1 MSSNPDV
8 PSRVPTNDT
17 DPSAPTQYP
26 QPVPLAIVGMGC
38 LFPKAEG
45 PSAYWANIRKGVDAI
60 TDVPETHWNPEDYFD
75 ADPKTPDKIYA
86 KRGGF
91 LSPVDFNPMEFGIAP
106 NALEATDTTQL
117 LGLIA
122 AREALRDAGYGPDR
136 AFDRDRVSCILGVTG
151 TLELVLPLGARLG
164 HPLWRRALRDAGVP
178 AEVADEVVERIAA
191 GYVPW
196 QEASFPGL
204 LGNVAAGRIANFL
217 DLGGTNCVVDAAC
230 ASALGAV
237 NMAVMELQT
246 GRADMVVTGGLDT
259 FNDIFMFMCFCKTP
273 ALSPTGHARPFS
285 DQADGTTLGEGLG
298 VVVLKRLEDAKRDG
312 DRVYAIIKGMGSSS
326 DGKGLAIYAPKSE
339 GQAKALRTAYKQARV
354 TPDQIELVEAHG
366 TGTKAGDAAEIQSLT
381 DVYSKPDNVLSW
393 CALGSVKSQIGHTK
407 ASAGIAGLMKVAL
420 ALHHK
425 VLPPTIKVERPTR
438 SLEAGKTAFYVN
450 TQPRPWMPR
459 PDHPRYGAVSAFG
472 FGGSNFHCL
481 LEEHSPEKT
490 QVDWDQDIQILP
502 FSAPDS
508 TSLATSVHEFSK
520 RLTDSASTASS
531 PSRSWERF
539 RALAARQRAD
549 FQVGD
554 ECRLCLVVERET
566 ADLPKLLTDTLQR
579 LRQQP
584 DAAVWNL
591 PAGVWFQKGE
601 ANGKLAVLF
610 PGQGGTRT
618 GMLRDL
624 VCQFPEMHRLLAEAD
639 QCFATDRGG
648 NTRLSDKPRLSDL
661 IFPHPAFTQEDTE
674 ANDQALR
681 ATDVAQSAIGALS
694 LGAWRVLERFGI
706 QASAFA
712 GHSYGELVALC
723 AAGSYDEKTLHRL
736 SAIRGRLMT
745 QGKGD
750 PGGMLA
756 VRQSA
761 EELETFIRE
770 EKLDLI
776 VANKNAPNQAILS
789 GPTEAI
795 ETAQRLLKERKIQTT
810 RLAVPAAFHSPAMSH
825 AEEPFLEALGRVPFD
840 KPDYPVYANTT
851 GEVYPT
857 DPVKARL
864 LLAGQLARP
873 VEFIREIENL
883 YAAGIRTFVEA
894 GPGAT
899 ATGLVQAILSDKPH
913 SALSVDA
920 SRGKRSGS
928 SDLARLLAQL
938 AALGHAV
945 ALEKWDE
952 PALDIEI
959 AETGKKPVLT
969 IPICGANHFKPKP
982 PKAPSTRKLID
993 ANTLPATPAPVSTP
1007 STPTPISQPLGI
1019 QGSAPTFDSQALAQ
1033 ILRATQENMTALQ
1046 QMQEQTARLH
1056 TQYLQGQNAA
1066 QQSLQ
1071 SLILQQNA
1079 VVQTSLGIPSQPVA
1093 PAWNTVPVSM
1103 PTQQPAVPQPAPA
1116 AYTPPSAPV
1125 QTPAPVPAPVQVTPP
1140 SQTTPAPATETA
1152 QVLLAVIA
1160 EKTGYPAEMLELDM
1174 GLDSDLGIDSIKRVE
1189 ILSALQER
1197 LPGAPAVKPED
1208 LSALQTLRQI
1218 VDFLAPQ
1225 VASSSGPVVPQSAPV
1240 PKQGVAL
1247 DAIEKTLLGIIAEKT
1262 GYPVEMLELDMGLD
1276 SDLGIDSIK
1285 RVEILSALQ
1294 ERMPGAPTVKPED
1307 LSALQTLRQIVEFLG
1322 QGAATGTR
1330 PQSQESSYQTGY
1342 DEILKVLLEIISEK
1356 TGYPAEMLELDM
1368 GLDSDLGIDS
1378 IKRVEILSALQ
1389 ERLPDI
1395 PAIRPEELGA
1405 LQTLR
1410 DIANHLSAQLIGT
1423 STASTTSPA
1432 SVASIQADPPQ
1443 QSSESPSSDKVA
1455 ACLLQIVSEKTGYP
1469 PEMLDL
1475 DMGLDSDL
1483 GIDSIKRVEILSAL
1497 QEQLPEAPTVQ
1508 PDQLSALQTLG
1519 QVVAFLSESAVS
1531 SAKSTVQPPDPK
1543 PAPQIVSSSISA
1555 LDRPLERGILKSVEL
1570 DGSNRKPVPLQEGGQ
1585 IWILN
1590 DGCELAWTLRERL
1603 CALKFRPKLLSFRDL
1618 KKTVCPESLAGLLI
1632 LEPKEGVGAQFLNEA
1647 VQLARFAAPALR
1659 HAAQEHEAAA
1669 FLTLSRQDGHFGLH
1683 TLTPPAHLLGGG
1695 MAGLAKTA
1703 AWEWPEVSCKALD
1716 LSSDLSNLEEI
1727 AHIVV
1732 QELLL
1737 DGPREVGLT
1746 ANGLQT
1752 LDLVAT
1758 ALPSQKNATPLEPGD
1773 VVLVTGGARGVT
1785 AETAIALAQTFQPR
1799 LVLLGRSPAPEPEP
1813 TWLAGLTGEGEIKRV
1828 LAEQAGKDTS
1838 PKEIGVQYRRWA
1850 ANREVL
1856 HNLTRIREAGATEV
1870 EYHSVDVRNQA
1881 AVATCV
1887 TDIRQTV
1894 GPIRG
1899 LVHGA
1904 GVLAD
1909 RLIEDKTEEQFRTVF
1924 ETKSEGARYC
1934 LEALKN
1940 EDLRI
1945 IVFFS
1950 SSTGRLGRKGQV
1962 DYAMAN
1968 EVLNKMAQQE
1978 ARQRPACRV
1987 LSLNWGPW
1995 AGGMVNPA
2003 LESLFKEEGIA
2014 LIGLQQGARHLVD
2027 ELRAT
2032 YAGSSKP
2039 VEVVLL
2045 GTGSRTDFMKS
2056 ERPDSQVVNSHSES
2070 ITSSPASEIPPAFDQ
2085 TLSLESCPI
2094 LRSHVFGGKA
2104 VLPAA
2109 LMIEWLAQGALH
2121 ANPGLLFQGLDDFR
2135 VLKGV
2140 RLDAGETVALQIHA
2154 GKARKINGIFLAET
2168 ELRSHGQ
2175 DGRSTLHAKA
2185 LIQIGMELESGSAG
2199 LNGLQL
2205 PSWPANRIIYGGKSL
2220 FHGPGLAFIQSV
2232 EGCGANGIRLQACSS
2247 AKPIN
2252 WFKTPLRNTWISDPA
2267 LLDTVF
2273 QALIL
2278 WSVETTGH
2286 PSLPVRVERYRQFR
2300 PTFPA
2305 EGVRIVV
2312 KVRSSN
2318 EHKALSDI
2326 ELLDTTSSALIARI
2340 EGYECVMDASLIQAF
2355 QANSL

>member
-1 MSSNPDV
+1 
-8 PSRVPTNDT
+8 
-17 DPSAPTQYP
+17 
-26 QPVPLAIVGMGC
+26 
-38 LFPKAEG
+38 
-45 PSAYWANIRKGVDAI
+45 
-60 TDVPETHWNPEDYFD
+60 
-75 ADPKTPDKIYA
+75 
-86 KRGGF
+86 
-91 LSPVDFNPMEFGIAP
+91 
-106 NALEATDTTQL
+106 
-117 LGLIA
+117 
-122 AREALRDAGYGPDR
+122 
-136 AFDRDRVSCILGVTG
+136 
-151 TLELVLPLGARLG
+151 
-164 HPLWRRALRDAGVP
+164 
-178 AEVADEVVERIAA
+178 
-191 GYVPW
+191 
-196 QEASFPGL
+196 
-204 LGNVAAGRIANFL
+204 
-217 DLGGTNCVVDAAC
+217 
-230 ASALGAV
+230 
-237 NMAVMELQT
+237 MELQT

-312 DRVYAIIKGMGSSS
+312 DRVYAVIKSMGSSS

-339 GQAKALRTAYKQARV
+339 GQAKALRTAYKQARI

-366 TGTKAGDAAEIQSLT
+366 TGTKAGDAAEIHSLT
-381 DVYSKPDNVLSW
+381 EVYSKPDNVLPW

-407 ASAGIAGLMKVAL
+407 ASAGIAGLIKTAL

-459 PDHPRYGAVSAFG
+459 PNHPRYAAVSAFG

-481 LEEHSPEKT
+481 LEEHGPEKT

-502 FSAPDS
+502 FSSADP

-520 RLTDSASTASS
+520 RLADNAPTGSST
-531 PSRSWERF
+531 SRAWKHF

-554 ECRLCLVVERET
+554 EYRLCLVVERET
-566 ADLPKLLTDTLQR
+566 TDLPKLLTDTLQR

-584 DAAVWNL
+584 DATAWNL

-601 ANGKLAVLF
+601 ATGKLTVLF

-639 QCFATDRGG
+639 LCFAADRGG
-648 NTRLSDKPRLSDL
+648 NTQLSNTPRLSDL
-661 IFPHPAFTQEDTE
+661 IFPHPAFSQEE
-674 ANDQALR
+674 ADAHDQALR
-681 ATDVAQSAIGALS
+681 ATDVAQSAIGVLS
-694 LGAWRVLERFGI
+694 LGVWRVLERFGI

-736 SAIRGRLMT
+736 SAIRGRLMAQT
-745 QGKGD
+745 QGQ

-761 EELETFIRE
+761 EELAAFIQQ

-776 VANKNAPNQAILS
+776 VANKNAPSQAILS
-789 GPTEAI
+789 GPTEAL

-810 RLAVPAAFHSPAMSH
+810 RLAVPAAFHSSAMAP
-825 AEEPFLEALGRVPFD
+825 AEEPFLEALGRVAFE

-851 GEVYPT
+851 GEAYPT
-857 DPVKARL
+857 DPAKTRL

-894 GPGAT
+894 GPGST
-899 ATGLVQAILSDKPH
+899 VTGLVQSILGDRPH
-913 SALSVDA
+913 TAWALDA
-920 SRGKRSGS
+920 SRGKRPGS

-938 AALGHAV
+938 ATLGHAV

-952 PALDIEI
+952 PALELEI
-959 AETGKKPVLT
+959 PETSKKPVLT
-969 IPICGANHFKPKP
+969 IPLCGANHFKPKP
-982 PKAPSTRKLID
+982 PKAPSTRKLVD
-993 ANTLPATPAPVSTP
+993 AASLPAMQTPVTASPAPMPQPVTLP
-1007 STPTPISQPLGI
+1007 
-1019 QGSAPTFDSQALAQ
+1019 SAPAAFDPQTLAQ
-1033 ILRATQENMTALQ
+1033 ILRATQENMAALQ

-1056 TQYLQGQNAA
+1056 TQYLQGQDAA

-1071 SLILQQNA
+1071 ALILQQNA
-1079 VVQTSLGIPSQPVA
+1079 VVQTSLGMPTQPVA
-1093 PAWNTVPVSM
+1093 PAWNTAPVM
-1103 PTQQPAVPQPAPA
+1103 PPVPQPVIPQPTQV
-1116 AYTPPSAPV
+1116 AYTPPPIPV
-1125 QTPAPVPAPVQVTPP
+1125 QTPTPPAVPAPTPVPVTPP
-1140 SQTTPAPATETA
+1140 TQGTPATETA
-1152 QVLLAVIA
+1152 QVLLAV
-1160 EKTGYPAEMLELDM
+1160 
-1174 GLDSDLGIDSIKRVE
+1174 
-1189 ILSALQER
+1189 
-1197 LPGAPAVKPED
+1197 
-1208 LSALQTLRQI
+1208 
-1218 VDFLAPQ
+1218 
-1225 VASSSGPVVPQSAPV
+1225 
-1240 PKQGVAL
+1240 
-1247 DAIEKTLLGIIAEKT
+1247 IAEKT

-1294 ERMPGAPTVKPED
+1294 ERLPGAPSVKPEDLSALQTLRQIVDFLAPQTSPSLPAVSQSVPVQKQGVSLDAIEKTLLAIISEKTGYPVEMLELDMGLDSDLGIDSIKRVEILSALQERMPDAPSVKPED

-1322 QGAATGTR
+1322 RDVAARIRT
-1330 PQSQESSYQTGY
+1330 QSKENSSQTGY
-1342 DEILKVLLEIISEK
+1342 NEILKVLLEIISEK
-1356 TGYPAEMLELDM
+1356 TGYPTEMLELDM

-1395 PAIRPEELGA
+1395 PAIKPEELGA

-1410 DIANHLSAQLIGT
+1410 DIATHLSAQMGGALT
-1423 STASTTSPA
+1423 SSAPA
-1432 SVASIQADPPQ
+1432 VSKQSNAPKVSATGL
-1443 QSSESPSSDKVA
+1443 SSEKVA

-1508 PDQLSALQTLG
+1508 PDQLSTLQTLG
-1519 QVVAFLSESAVS
+1519 QVVAFLSKSVAS
-1531 SAKSTVQPPDPK
+1531 PTKSTIQTTSPPEPI
-1543 PAPQIVSSSISA
+1543 PQVATSSRP
-1555 LDRPLERGILKSVEL
+1555 LPDHPLERGILKSVEL
-1570 DGSNRKPVPLQEGGQ
+1570 EDSGRQSLPLQEGGQ

-1590 DGCELAWTLRERL
+1590 DGCELAWTIRERL

-1618 KKTVCPESLAGLLI
+1618 KKTVCPESLTGLLI
-1632 LEPKEGVGAQFLNEA
+1632 LEPKEGVVGAQFLNEA

-1659 HAAQEHEAAA
+1659 QAAREHGAAA

-1683 TLTPPAHLLGGG
+1683 ASTPPTHLLGGG
-1695 MAGLAKTA
+1695 LAGLAKTA
-1703 AWEWPEVSCKALD
+1703 AWEWPEVTCKALD
-1716 LSSDLSNLEEI
+1716 LSPDLTSLEEI
-1727 AHIVV
+1727 AKRVV

-1737 DGPREVGLT
+1737 KGPQEVGLT
-1746 ANGLQT
+1746 SAGLKT
-1752 LDLVAT
+1752 LELVVT
-1758 ALPSQKNATPLEPGD
+1758 PLTQPKNETPLEPGD

-1785 AETAIALAQTFQPR
+1785 AETAIVLAQTFQPT
-1799 LVLLGRSPAPEPEP
+1799 LILLGRSPAPEPEP
-1813 TWLAGLTGEGEIKRV
+1813 AWLAGLESEGEIKRA
-1828 LAEQAGKDTS
+1828 LADQAGRSAS
-1838 PKEIGVQYRRWA
+1838 PKEIGEQYRRWA
-1850 ANREVL
+1850 TNREIL
-1856 HNLTRIREAGATEV
+1856 NNLSRIKAAGATAV
-1870 EYHSVDVRNQA
+1870 EYRSVDVRNQG
-1881 AVATCV
+1881 AVADCITE
-1887 TDIRQTV
+1887 IRQTL

-1924 ETKSEGARYC
+1924 ETKAEGARYC

-1940 EDLRI
+1940 DDLRI

-1968 EVLNKMAQQE
+1968 EVLNKLAQQE
-1978 ARQRPACRV
+1978 ARQRPTCRV
-1987 LSLNWGPW
+1987 LALNWGPW
-1995 AGGMVNPA
+1995 AGGMVNPS
-2003 LESLFKEEGIA
+2003 LESLFKEEGIT
-2014 LIGLQQGARHLVD
+2014 LIGLQQGARHLMD

-2032 YAGSSKP
+2032 YPDTRP
-2039 VEVVLL
+2039 VGIVLL

-2056 ERPDSQVVNSHSES
+2056 ESTDLEEVKQNIES
-2070 ITSSPASEIPPAFDQ
+2070 IPSSPVSEIPLAFEQ
-2085 TLSLESCPI
+2085 PLSLESCPI
-2094 LRSHVFGGKA
+2094 LRSHILGGKA

-2140 RLDAGETVALQIHA
+2140 RLNADETVTLQVHA
-2154 GKARKINGIFLAET
+2154 GKTRKINGIFLVET
-2168 ELRSHGQ
+2168 ELRSQGANE
-2175 DGRSTLHAKA
+2175 STVLHAKA
-2185 LIQIGMELESGSAG
+2185 LIQLGMELETKSAG
-2199 LNGLQL
+2199 LNGLRL
-2205 PSWPANRIIYGGKSL
+2205 APWPENQTIYGGKNL
-2220 FHGPGLAFIQSV
+2220 FHGPDLAFIQSV
-2232 EGCGANGIRLQACSS
+2232 EGCGTDGIRLQARSS
-2247 AKPIN
+2247 AKPAN
-2252 WFKTPLRNTWISDPA
+2252 WFKTPLRSTWISDPA

-2278 WSVETTGH
+2278 WSVQATGH

-2300 PTFPA
+2300 STFPA
-2305 EGVRIVV
+2305 DGVQIVA
-2312 KVRSSN
+2312 KVRSAN

-2326 ELLDTTSSALIARI
+2326 ELLDKTSSTLLARI

-2355 QANSL
+2355 QAHSL